1 MWLCWHLDHVFS
13 GLRGDHGV
21 GGSCVYLD
29 RLSEC
34 PSVTCILCIFCG
46 SEHTTGSWGH
56 QGMFLSLSF
65 SICVEGNTGIHVCDR
80 QGRSGNRGRGVGTV

>member
-1 MWLCWHLDHVFS
+1 MSFLGLGVIMGWGDHVFI
-13 GLRGDHGV
+13 LTV
-21 GGSCVYLD
+21 FQT
-29 RLSEC
+29 EC

-80 QGRSGNRGRGVGTV
+80 QGRSGNRGHGVGTV